1 MIKVIFLD
9 VDGVLNCNTTRAHI
23 GCCVGVEIA
32 KVKLLKQIVDA
43 TGAKIVLSSSWKSGW
58 SDDPD
63 ECTPEMQYLKRK
75 LRGCGLRIIDITR
88 ESNWFYRGW
97 GIKQWCDDH
106 DVGNFVILDDETFE
120 FDRRGLMDHLVQTSF
135 YDEPGGLQPHHV
147 ETAIRILNGRSV

>member
-23 GCCVGVEIA
+23 GCCVGIEIA

-43 TGAKIVLSSSWKSGW
+43 TGAQIVLSSSWKSGW

-63 ECTPEMQYLKRK
+63 ECTPEMKYLKRK

-120 FDRRGLMDHLVQTSF
+120 FARRGLIDHLVQTSF
-135 YDEPGGLQPHHV
+135 YDKPGGLQPHHV
-147 ETAIRILNGRSV
+147 ETAIGILNGCLV